1 MFKDVVLPIN
11 ISQTATPEYTAWF
24 PTYSDDVGDAAS
36 VNFVVDLDSEVG
48 TASLVITPQVSV
60 DNGENIID
68 RGSLPALTAVG
79 QTEGR
84 VGRPLR
90 YMRFKLVLTGSSS
103 PAFVGTIKATPSLR
117 LLDTIDTLVTGVTN
131 VTTAGTRVVLATA
144 QIVRSVTIKAKST
157 NTGKIYVGDVTV
169 AAANGFPLDAGE
181 SVSFELNNLASIYI
195 DSAVNGE
202 GVSYLAVK

>member
-24 PTYSDDVGDAAS
+24 PTYSDDDGDAAS
-36 VNFVVDLDSEVG
+36 VNFVIDLDSEVG
-48 TASLVITPQVSV
+48 TASLVVTPQVSI
-60 DNGENIID
+60 DQENIID
-68 RGSLPALTAVG
+68 RGAVPALTAVG

-103 PAFVGTIKATPSLR
+103 PAFVGTIKATPSMR
-117 LLDTIDTLVTGVTN
+117 LLDTIDTLITGVTN
-131 VTTAGTRVVLATA
+131 VTTAGTRVVLAA
-144 QIVRSVTIKAKST
+144 SQVVRSVTIKAKST
-157 NTGKIYVGDVTV
+157 NTGKIYVGDITV
-169 AAANGFPLDAGE
+169 AAATGFPLDAGE
-181 SVSFELNNLASIYI
+181 SVSFEIQNLASIYL

-202 GVSYLAVK
+202 GASYLAVK